1 MYRESAH
8 GPAIGHRHAHK
19 GLHRST
25 FPLGGC
31 ETDAWIAMKH
41 DGYQSDYSG
50 KYNIMSIDL
59 VYISKK
65 CIKIAENCFRIPF
78 FDTAAELFFSFE
90 GKRKAKAT
98 PLSHPALHLKPTAM
112 FFDKVLTEHEA

>member
-1 MYRESAH
+1 
-8 GPAIGHRHAHK
+8 
-19 GLHRST
+19 
-25 FPLGGC
+25 
-31 ETDAWIAMKH
+31 MKH

-98 PLSHPALHLKPTAM
+98 PLSHPALHLQAASM

>member
-1 MYRESAH
+1 
-8 GPAIGHRHAHK
+8 
-19 GLHRST
+19 
-25 FPLGGC
+25 
-31 ETDAWIAMKH
+31 MKH
-41 DGYQSDYSG
+41 NGLESDYRG

-78 FDTAAELFFSFE
+78 FDTAAGLFFSCE

-98 PLSHPALHLKPTAM
+98 PLSGAALHLQSASVL
-112 FFDKVLTEHEA
+112 FDKLFTEHQTQPGTGFAHGTG